1 MNLTE
6 KENAPV
12 RGFQALELARTPR
25 WGKTLALWC
34 AAIFG
39 FLVLLLFLPWTQNI
53 SSYGTL
59 TTISPAE
66 RPQTIN
72 STIAGRIEKWHVREG
87 QLVEKG
93 DTIVSLAEVK
103 DKYMD
108 PALLKRLE
116 EQLKAKEQSLEAT
129 EQKAEDLD
137 RQLEALRQGLQV
149 SLDKARNK
157 VRQTR
162 LKVQSD
168 SADVIAQRNEA
179 QIARVRLERQETL
192 YRQGLKS
199 LNEVESARLKQ
210 QEAQAK
216 LVSSQNKLGTSRNE
230 LVNARLELSSLQAEY
245 ADKIAKAEA
254 EQNATRSYAYSA
266 ASEIAKAR
274 SELSSTVIRSSFYQI
289 TAPQQGYVV
298 KTLKAGI
305 GEIVKEAEAIAT
317 VVPVAPHLAAELYVN
332 PLDLPLLRTGQEV
345 RLQFEGWPTLVFSGW
360 PNISTGT
367 FAGKIAVI
375 DNLDTQGKY
384 RILVTPD
391 PKEEP
396 WPEQLRVGSGV
407 YGWALL
413 GNVPVW
419 YELWRQMNGF
429 PADFPRNGPQAAPYK
444 EKLKPTKD
452 DAAKEE
458 DK

>member
-1 MNLTE
+1 MKLTE
-6 KENAPV
+6 KENAPI

-34 AAIFG
+34 AGIFG
-39 FLVLLLFLPWTQNI
+39 LLFLLLFLPWTQNI
-53 SSYGTL
+53 NSYGTV
-59 TTISPAE
+59 TTLRPEE

-93 DTIVSLAEVK
+93 DTIVSLTEVK
-103 DKYMD
+103 EKYMD
-108 PALLKRLE
+108 PALLNRLR
-116 EQLKAKEQSLEAT
+116 EQLSAKEKALEAT
-129 EQKAEDLD
+129 DQKAADMG

-149 SLDKARNK
+149 SLNKARNK
-157 VRQTR
+157 VQQTR

-168 SADVIAQRNEA
+168 SADVIAMRNEV
-179 QIARVRLERQETL
+179 QIAAARLERQETL

-199 LNEVESARLKQ
+199 LTEVESAQLKQ
-210 QEAQAK
+210 QETQAK
-216 LVSSQNKLGTSRNE
+216 LVSTQNKLGTSRNE
-230 LVNARLELSSLQAEY
+230 LINSRLELSSLQAEY

-254 EQNATRSYAYSA
+254 EQNATRSYAFST
-266 ASEIAKAR
+266 ASDIAKAQ
-274 SELSSTVIRSSFYQI
+274 SELSSTAVRSSFYQI
-289 TAPQQGYVV
+289 TAPQRGYVV

-305 GEIVKEAEAIAT
+305 GEIIKEAEALAT
-317 VVPVAPHLAAELYVN
+317 IVPAQPHLAAELYVN
-332 PLDLPLLRTGQEV
+332 PLDLPLLSIGQSV

-360 PNISTGT
+360 PTVSTGT
-367 FAGKIAVI
+367 FAGKVAVI

-391 PKEEP
+391 PEKEA
-396 WPEQLRVGSGV
+396 WPVALRVGSGV

-419 YELWRQMNGF
+419 YEIWRQLNGF
-429 PADFPRNGPQAAPYK
+429 PADFPRNGPQTDPYK
-444 EKLKPTKD
+444 EKLKPKKDEEAKD
-452 DAAKEE
+452 DEK
-458 DK
+458 